1 MQDSFDIDVITALDG
16 REVDVTREIG
26 RLISISLHYHPE
38 DEIDPSERHFIQR
51 FGWGL
56 IAVAGPKMPFSLI
69 DDMLESKEINPAF
82 AAYLRTRWTDRVAKW
97 A

>member
-38 DEIDPSERHFIQR
+38 DEIDPSERQFIHR
-51 FGWGL
+51 FGWGV

-82 AAYLRTRWTDRVAKW
+82 AAYLRTRWADRVAKC